1 MDVRKL
7 LIVLKSVLTICL
19 RGYVDCVHMRRKD
32 IASLGREVEKGYQ
45 LACLASNLAAK
56 HVGKE

>member
-1 MDVRKL
+1 M
-7 LIVLKSVLTICL
+7 LKSVLTICL